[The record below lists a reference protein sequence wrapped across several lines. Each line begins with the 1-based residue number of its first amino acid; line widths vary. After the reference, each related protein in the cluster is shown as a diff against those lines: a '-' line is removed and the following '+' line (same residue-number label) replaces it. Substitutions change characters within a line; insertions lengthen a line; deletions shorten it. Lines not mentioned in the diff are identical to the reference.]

1 MRHRKAHAKLNMTA
15 SHRKAVFK
23 NLANAL
29 FEHERI
35 KTTNPKAMELR
46 RVADRLISLAKKN
59 DMHAMR
65 LAFAF
70 LRNKEMVKKL
80 FSDIGA
86 RYAEINGGYTRVL
99 KAGYRKGDAAPMAII
114 ELTQRKETESEKK
127 ARRRP
132 RQRRPRKQSR
142 RKPRQKRRRPRNPK
156 RRRKARPRQRR
167 PRPKGPRP
175 KRARQEISRKQPNR
189 GKEGEGSR
197 ARRTTTIARIPAG
210 IVQRS
215 LFFSS
220 MNKRIAVIIP
230 VHDSNP
236 WTRLS
241 ITTEDRCSPCS
252 DRRSSHP

>member
-1 MRHRKAHAKLNMTA
+1 MRHRKSHAKLNMTA

-70 LRNKEMVKKL
+70 LRSKEMVKKL

-127 ARRRP
+127 GEEKA
-132 RQRRPRKQSR
+132 KAKEKKAKEK
-142 RKPRQKRRRPRNPK
+142 KPKEA
-156 RRRKARPRQRR
+156 KA
-167 PRPKGPRP
+167 KE
-175 KRARQEISRKQPNR
+175 KKAKESDEK
-189 GKEGEGSR
+189 KEGKTRAKKAKTQKAEADKAEAGDKPKAKSR
-197 ARRTTTIARIPAG
+197 AKKAKESGPEEPHA
-210 IVQRS
+210 
-215 LFFSS
+215 
-220 MNKRIAVIIP
+220 
-230 VHDSNP
+230 
-236 WTRLS
+236 
-241 ITTEDRCSPCS
+241 
-252 DRRSSHP
+252 